1 MLQPGLYDGEAAVR
15 VYTEGRK
22 DPVED
27 VTAAV
32 VSWLETYMYSELAL
46 LATNISIEEKIAMK
60 IN

>member
-1 MLQPGLYDGEAAVR
+1 MCEVVLQPGLYDGEAAVR
-15 VYTEGRK
+15 VYAEGRK

-46 LATNISIEEKIAMK
+46 LATNI
-60 IN
+60 